1 VAGTEKPSLKVR
13 EFSLSELE
21 RIARGALEKSAGG
34 TPTGRVEIERL
45 LQEGFRVKIVAYH
58 ELASKWKTYA
68 FIDTTSKVVFV
79 DADLIDNV
87 NEEKKYRFTLAEEL
101 AHLLI
106 HTSIFAGC
114 KTIED
119 RLAIEDVLK
128 EGQRV
133 RLEHNAKALGSAILM
148 PEKSIREFVDDES
161 PKFMDEDG
169 HVLVDE
175 LASAISRQDDVNFK
189 PAKRRLK
196 VLGYHRSHGWDL
208 D

>member
-1 VAGTEKPSLKVR
+1 VAGTGKPSLKVR
-13 EFSLSELE
+13 EFYLYELE
-21 RIARGALEKSAGG
+21 RIACSALAKVPGGAPK
-34 TPTGRVEIERL
+34 GRVDIERL
-45 LQEGFRVKIVAYH
+45 LQESFGVKIVAFH

-68 FIDTTSKVVFV
+68 FIDTTAKVVFV

-106 HTSIFAGC
+106 HTSLFANC

-119 RLAIEDVLK
+119 RFAIEDALK
-128 EGQRV
+128 DVQRD
-133 RLEHNAKALGSAILM
+133 RLENNAKALGSAILM
-148 PEKSIREFVDDES
+148 PEKSVREFVES
-161 PKFMDEDG
+161 VLPKFTDEHG

-175 LASAISRQDDVNFK
+175 LASAISQQYDVNFR

-196 VLGYHRSHGWDL
+196 LLGYHRSHGWDL